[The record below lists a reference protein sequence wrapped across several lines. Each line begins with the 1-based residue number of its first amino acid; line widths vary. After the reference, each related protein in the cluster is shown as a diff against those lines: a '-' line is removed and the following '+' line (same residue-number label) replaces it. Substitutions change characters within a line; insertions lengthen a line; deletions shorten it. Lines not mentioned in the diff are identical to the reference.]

1 MRTIRNHNSH
11 AKEYSP
17 QSSSSIRFS
26 PRGDA
31 FKHPVQH
38 YDVAKV
44 RTVSEALEAFNAT
57 SFQSR
62 KLGQSYKIWLKM
74 LNDPERPMIFFG
86 LSGAMIPGGMRRII
100 RDLIAFHAIDVLV
113 STGANLSHDLYES
126 LGGRHYMAHQHIDD
140 PTLREMRI
148 DRVYDTY
155 ADDVK
160 FTEADQ
166 FVEKFAE
173 TLEPRSY
180 SSREIFQLMG
190 ERVKDEY
197 GILATASRERLPV
210 FCPALADSSI
220 GMALTV
226 YRNEKRKAGQPPMI
240 YDPMVDNLEIM
251 SLKRRWT
258 KSGVIFIGG
267 GTPKNYI
274 QQVIPMS
281 EIAGMEVPPHSY
293 AIQVTTDDPKW
304 GGISGCELPER
315 QAWGKLEQSAKEC
328 TVQVEGTIGLPLLF
342 TGIMEHY
349 EEWKNRGKL
358 NVNWGEALQTPPPR
372 INRRGPG

>member
-1 MRTIRNHNSH
+1 MKSTRNSH
-11 AKEYSP
+11 NNTKNSP
-17 QSSSSIRFS
+17 SNLSASIHFT

-38 YDVAKV
+38 FDVAKV
-44 RTVSEALEAFNAT
+44 HTVSDALEAFGTT

-62 KLGQSYKIWLKM
+62 LLGRCYRIWLRM
-74 LNDPERPMIFFG
+74 LTDPARPTIFFG
-86 LSGAMIPGGMRRII
+86 LSGAMIAGGMRRIL

-160 FTEADQ
+160 FTETDE
-166 FVEKFAE
+166 FVERFSE
-173 TLEPRSY
+173 NLEPRPY

-190 ERVKDEY
+190 EQVKDQY
-197 GILATASRERLPV
+197 GIVTTAARERMPV

-226 YRNEKRKAGQPPMI
+226 YRNERGKRGQPAML
-240 YDPMVDNLEIM
+240 YDPLLDNLEIM
-251 SLKRRWT
+251 SIKLRWP

-274 QQVIPMS
+274 QQVIPLA
-281 EIAGMEVPPHSY
+281 EIAGTPVAPHSY
-293 AIQVTTDDPKW
+293 AIQVTTDDAKF
-304 GGISGCELPER
+304 GGLSGCELPES
-315 QAWGKLEQSAKEC
+315 QSWGKLDPTAEQC
-328 TVQVEGTIGLPLLF
+328 TVHLDATIGLPLLF
-342 TGIMEHY
+342 TGMMEHY
-349 EEWKNRGKL
+349 DEWKNRGRM
-358 NVNWGEALQTPPPR
+358 NIEWGEPLQTPMAR
-372 INRRGPG
+372 ITRKPSR

>member
-1 MRTIRNHNSH
+1 MKSNKNSNSQVRTALRRSSQIRH
-11 AKEYSP
+11 A
-17 QSSSSIRFS
+17 

-31 FKHPVQH
+31 FRNTVDHF
-38 YDVAKV
+38 DVAKV
-44 RTVSEALEAFNAT
+44 RNVSDALEAFNST

-62 KLGQSYKIWLKM
+62 LLGRCYRIWMRM
-74 LNDPERPMIFFG
+74 LTDPNRPLIFFG
-86 LSGAMIPGGMRRII
+86 LSGAMIAGGMRRIL
-100 RDLIAFHAIDVLV
+100 RDLVAFHAIDVLV

-126 LGGRHYMAHQHIDD
+126 LGGRHYIAHHHVDD

-148 DRVYDTY
+148 DRVFDTY

-160 FTEADQ
+160 FEETDE
-166 FVEKFAE
+166 FVEDFAD
-173 TLEPRSY
+173 TLEARSY
-180 SSREIFQLMG
+180 SSRELFQLMG
-190 ERVKDEY
+190 ERVKDEF
-197 GILATASRERLPV
+197 GILATAARERMPV

-226 YRNEKRKAGQPPMI
+226 YRNNKNRKGQSSLT
-240 YDPMVDNLEIM
+240 YDPLVDNLEIM

-258 KSGVIFIGG
+258 KSGVIFLGG

-293 AIQVTTDDPKW
+293 AIQITTDDAKF
-304 GGISGCELPER
+304 GGLSGCELPES
-315 QAWGKLEQSAKEC
+315 QSWGKLDPKAQQC
-328 TVQVEGTIGLPLLF
+328 TVHVDGTIGLPLLF

-349 EEWKNRGKL
+349 EEWKGRGKL
-358 NVNWGEALQTPPPR
+358 SVNWGEALQAPTP
-372 INRRGPG
+372 RRSRRNGA

>member
-1 MRTIRNHNSH
+1 MKPAKNSDSQS
-11 AKEYSP
+11 KTSSP
-17 QSSSSIRFS
+17 KHSSQIHFA

-31 FKHPVQH
+31 FKHTVDH
-38 YDVAKV
+38 FDVAKV
-44 RTVSEALEAFNAT
+44 RSVSEALEAFNTT

-62 KLGQSYKIWLKM
+62 LLGRCFKIWLSM
-74 LNDPERPMIFFG
+74 LSDPDRPLIFFG
-86 LSGAMIPGGMRRII
+86 LSGAMIAGGMRRIL
-100 RDLIAFHAIDVLV
+100 RDMIAFHAIDVLV

-126 LGGRHYMAHQHIDD
+126 LGGRHYIAHAHIDD
-140 PTLREMRI
+140 PTLRNMRI

-160 FTEADQ
+160 FTETDE
-166 FVEKFAE
+166 FVENFADS
-173 TLEPRSY
+173 LEPRSY
-180 SSREIFQLMG
+180 SSRELFQLMG

-197 GILATASRERLPV
+197 GILATASKERMPI

-226 YRNEKRKAGQPPMI
+226 YRNNKNRKSQSSLT
-240 YDPMVDNLEIM
+240 YDPLVDNLEIM

-258 KSGVIFIGG
+258 KSGVIFLGG

-274 QQVIPMS
+274 QQVIPMA
-281 EIAGMEVPPHSY
+281 EIAGMAVPPHSY
-293 AIQVTTDDPKW
+293 AIQITTDDAKF
-304 GGISGCELPER
+304 GGLSGCELPES
-315 QAWGKLEQSAKEC
+315 QSWGKLDPKAQQC
-328 TVQVEGTIGLPLLF
+328 TVHVDATIGLPLLF

-372 INRRGPG
+372 TNRRGPG

>member
-1 MRTIRNHNSH
+1 MKPAKNSD
-11 AKEYSP
+11 P
-17 QSSSSIRFS
+17 QSKTSSPKHSSQIHFS

-31 FKHPVQH
+31 FKNTVDHF
-38 YDVAKV
+38 DVAKI
-44 RTVSEALEAFNAT
+44 RNVSEALEAFNYT

-62 KLGQSYKIWLKM
+62 LLGRCYKIWMRM
-74 LNDPERPMIFFG
+74 LTDPDRPLIFFG
-86 LSGAMIPGGMRRII
+86 LSGAMIAGGMRRIL
-100 RDLIAFHAIDVLV
+100 RDMIAFHAIDVLV

-126 LGGRHYMAHQHIDD
+126 LGGRHYIANHHIDD

-155 ADDVK
+155 ADDVM
-160 FTEADQ
+160 FTKTDE
-166 FVEKFAE
+166 FVEEFADS
-173 TLEPRSY
+173 LQPRSY
-180 SSREIFQLMG
+180 SSRELFQLMG

-258 KSGVIFIGG
+258 KSGVIFLGG

-293 AIQVTTDDPKW
+293 AIQVTTDDAKF
-304 GGISGCELPER
+304 GGLSGCELPES
-315 QAWGKLEQSAKEC
+315 QSWGKLDPKAQQC
-328 TVQVEGTIGLPLLF
+328 TVHVDGTIGLPLLF

-358 NVNWGEALQTPPPR
+358 NVNWGETLQTPPPR

>member
-1 MRTIRNHNSH
+1 MKSNKNSNSH
-11 AKEYSP
+11 EKISASA
-17 QSSSSIRFS
+17 SSSRIQFS

-38 YDVAKV
+38 FDVAKV
-44 RTVSEALEAFNAT
+44 HTVSEALESFNAT

-62 KLGQSYKIWLKM
+62 MLGKCYKIWLHM
-74 LNDPERPMIFFG
+74 LSDPDRPLIFFG
-86 LSGAMIPGGMRRII
+86 LSGAMIAGGMRRLL

-126 LGGRHYMAHQHIDD
+126 LGGRHYMAHHHIDD

-190 ERVKDEY
+190 ERIRDDY
-197 GILATASRERLPV
+197 GILATAARERLPV
-210 FCPALADSSI
+210 FVPALADSSI

-226 YRNEKRKAGQPPMI
+226 YKNEKMKRNAPPAI
-240 YDPMVDNLEIM
+240 YDALMDNIEIM
-251 SLKRRWT
+251 GLKRQFP

-274 QQVIPMS
+274 QQVVPMA
-281 EIAGMEVPPHSY
+281 EISGWAVPPHSY
-293 AIQVTTDDPKW
+293 AMQVTTDDPKF
-304 GGISGCELPER
+304 GGLSGCELPES
-315 QAWGKLEQSAKEC
+315 QSWGKLDANAEQC
-328 TVQVEGTIGLPLLF
+328 TVHLDATIGLPLLF

-349 EEWKNRGKL
+349 EEWKS
-358 NVNWGEALQTPPPR
+358 
-372 INRRGPG
+372 RGPLKVDWMEAAPTASARKARHAAA

>member
-1 MRTIRNHNSH
+1 MRPNRNSNSH
-11 AKEYSP
+11 SKEYSP
-17 QSSSSIRFS
+17 QTPSSIRYS

-62 KLGQSYKIWLKM
+62 KLGRCYKIWLKM
-74 LNDPERPMIFFG
+74 LNDPERPVIFFG
-86 LSGAMIPGGMRRII
+86 LSGAMIAGGMRRVI

-126 LGGRHYMAHQHIDD
+126 LGGRHYMAHGHVDD
-140 PTLREMRI
+140 PTLRKMRI
-148 DRVYDTY
+148 DRIYDTY
-155 ADDVK
+155 ADDVT
-160 FTEADQ
+160 FTKADE
-166 FVEKFAE
+166 FVEKFADS
-173 TLEPRSY
+173 LEPGSY
-180 SSREIFQLMG
+180 SSRELFQTMG
-190 ERVKDEY
+190 ERIRDDY
-197 GILATASRERLPV
+197 GILSTAAKERTPV

-226 YRNEKRKAGQPPMI
+226 YRNERMKKNSPAAV
-240 YDPMVDNLEIM
+240 YDALMDNIEIM
-251 SLKRRWT
+251 GLKRQFP

-274 QQVIPMS
+274 QQVVPMA
-281 EIAGMEVPPHSY
+281 EISGWAVPPHSY
-293 AIQVTTDDPKW
+293 AIQVTTDDPKF
-304 GGISGCELPER
+304 GGLSGCELPES
-315 QAWGKLEQSAKEC
+315 QSWGKLDPSAEQC
-328 TVQVEGTIGLPLLF
+328 TVHLDATIGLPLLF

-349 EEWKNRGKL
+349 EEWKSRGSL
-358 NVNWGEALQTPPPR
+358 NVDWMEATPTASTSKSKR
-372 INRRGPG
+372 VTA

>member
-1 MRTIRNHNSH
+1 MKSSKNSNSEFRIRQRRSSTIHH
-11 AKEYSP
+11 
-17 QSSSSIRFS
+17 S

-31 FKHPVQH
+31 FKHTVDH
-38 YDVAKV
+38 FDVAKV
-44 RTVSEALEAFNAT
+44 RNVSEALEAFNST

-62 KLGQSYKIWLKM
+62 LLGRCYRIWMHM
-74 LNDPERPMIFFG
+74 LTDPDRPLIFFG
-86 LSGAMIPGGMRRII
+86 LSGAMIAGGMRRIL
-100 RDLIAFHAIDVLV
+100 RDMIAFHAVDVLV

-126 LGGRHYMAHQHIDD
+126 LGGRHYIAHGHVDD

-160 FTEADQ
+160 FEVTDE
-166 FVEKFAE
+166 FVEDFAD

-197 GILATASRERLPV
+197 GILATAARERTPI

-226 YRNEKRKAGQPPMI
+226 YRNEQRKKNQAPML
-240 YDPMVDNLEIM
+240 YDALLDNLEIM

-258 KSGVIFIGG
+258 KSGVIFLGG

-281 EIAGMEVPPHSY
+281 EISGMEVPPHSY
-293 AIQVTTDDPKW
+293 AIQITTDDPKF
-304 GGISGCELPER
+304 GGLSGCELPES
-315 QAWGKLEQSAKEC
+315 QSWGKLDPNAQLC
-328 TVQVEGTIGLPLLF
+328 TVHVDGTIGLPLLF

-349 EEWKNRGKL
+349 DEWKGRGKL
-358 NVNWGEALQTPPPR
+358 EVNWGEELQTSPPR
-372 INRRGPG
+372 MTSRGAA

>member
-1 MRTIRNHNSH
+1 MRTVRNHNSH

-44 RTVSEALEAFNAT
+44 RSVSEALEAFNAT

-126 LGGRHYMAHQHIDD
+126 LGGRHYMAHHHIDD
-140 PTLREMRI
+140 PTLRKMRI

-160 FTEADQ
+160 FTETDE
-166 FVEKFAE
+166 FVETFADS
-173 TLEPRSY
+173 LEPRNY
-180 SSREIFQLMG
+180 SSRELFQLMG
-190 ERVKDEY
+190 ERIRDDY
-197 GILATASRERLPV
+197 GILSTAAREHLPV

-226 YRNEKRKAGQPPMI
+226 QHLERTKKGGT
-240 YDPMVDNLEIM
+240 PMVYSPMMDNVEIM
-251 SLKRRWT
+251 SLKQRFT

-274 QQVIPMS
+274 QQV
-281 EIAGMEVPPHSY
+281 VPL
-293 AIQVTTDDPKW
+293 A
-304 GGISGCELPER
+304 
-315 QAWGKLEQSAKEC
+315 
-328 TVQVEGTIGLPLLF
+328 
-342 TGIMEHY
+342 
-349 EEWKNRGKL
+349 
-358 NVNWGEALQTPPPR
+358 
-372 INRRGPG
+372 

>member
-1 MRTIRNHNSH
+1 MRTVRNHNSH

-44 RTVSEALEAFNAT
+44 RSVSEVLEAFNAT

-86 LSGAMIPGGMRRII
+86 LSGAMIPGEMRRII
-100 RDLIAFHAIDVLV
+100 RDLIGFHAIDVLV

-126 LGGRHYMAHQHIDD
+126 LGGRHYITHHNIDD

-148 DRVYDTY
+148 DRLYDTT
-155 ADDVK
+155 ADD
-160 FTEADQ
+160 
-166 FVEKFAE
+166 
-173 TLEPRSY
+173 
-180 SSREIFQLMG
+180 
-190 ERVKDEY
+190 
-197 GILATASRERLPV
+197 
-210 FCPALADSSI
+210 
-220 GMALTV
+220 
-226 YRNEKRKAGQPPMI
+226 
-240 YDPMVDNLEIM
+240 
-251 SLKRRWT
+251 
-258 KSGVIFIGG
+258 VIFIGG

-274 QQVIPMS
+274 QQVVPMA
-281 EIAGMEVPPHSY
+281 EIAGWPVPPHAY
-293 AIQVTTDDPKW
+293 AIQVTTDDPKF
-304 GGISGCELPER
+304 GGLSGCELPES
-315 QAWGKLEQSAKEC
+315 QSWGKLHPNAEQC
-328 TVQVEGTIGLPLLF
+328 TVHVDATIGLPLLF

-349 EEWKNRGKL
+349 EEWKQRGPL
-358 NVNWGEALQTPPPR
+358 NADWMEEAPTTPTR
-372 INRRGPG
+372 KGRRG

>member
-1 MRTIRNHNSH
+1 MRTGRNHNSH

-17 QSSSSIRFS
+17 QSPSSIRFS

-31 FKHPVQH
+31 FKNPVQH

-44 RTVSEALEAFNAT
+44 RTISEALEAFNST

-62 KLGQSYKIWLKM
+62 KLGQAYRIWLKM
-74 LNDPERPMIFFG
+74 LTDPERPMILFG
-86 LSGAMIPGGMRRII
+86 LSGAMIAGGMRRIL

-126 LGGRHYMAHQHIDD
+126 LGGRHYIAHHHIDD

-155 ADDVK
+155 ADDVV
-160 FTEADQ
+160 FTKADE

-180 SSREIFQLMG
+180 SSRELFQLIG
-190 ERVKDEY
+190 ERLRDDY
-197 GILATASRERLPV
+197 GILATAAKEHMPV
-210 FCPALADSSI
+210 FVPALADSSI

-226 YRNEKRKAGQPPMI
+226 YRNEKIKRNALPAI
-240 YDPMVDNLEIM
+240 YDALVDNIEIM
-251 SLKRRWT
+251 SLKRQFP
-258 KSGVIFIGG
+258 KSGVIFLGG

-274 QQVIPMS
+274 QQVVPMA
-281 EIAGMEVPPHSY
+281 EIAGWPVPPHSY
-293 AIQVTTDDPKW
+293 AIQVTTDDPKF
-304 GGISGCELPER
+304 GGLSGCELPES
-315 QAWGKLEQSAKEC
+315 QSWGKLDPNAQQC
-328 TVQVEGTIGLPLLF
+328 TVNVDATIGLPLLF

-349 EEWKNRGKL
+349 DEWK
-358 NVNWGEALQTPPPR
+358 Q
-372 INRRGPG
+372 RGPLKADWIEAAPTTPIRKSKR

>member
-1 MRTIRNHNSH
+1 MRTGRNHNSH

-17 QSSSSIRFS
+17 QSPSSIRFS

-31 FKHPVQH
+31 FKNPVQH

-44 RTVSEALEAFNAT
+44 RTISEALEAFNST

-62 KLGQSYKIWLKM
+62 KLGQAYRIWLKM
-74 LNDPERPMIFFG
+74 LTDPERPMILFG
-86 LSGAMIPGGMRRII
+86 LSGAMIAGGMRRIL

-126 LGGRHYMAHQHIDD
+126 LGGRHYIAHHHIDD

-155 ADDVK
+155 ADDVI
-160 FTEADQ
+160 FTKADE

-180 SSREIFQLMG
+180 SSRELFQLIG
-190 ERVKDEY
+190 ERLRDDY
-197 GILATASRERLPV
+197 GILATAAKEHMPV
-210 FCPALADSSI
+210 FVPALADSSI

-226 YRNEKRKAGQPPMI
+226 YRNEKIKRNALPAI
-240 YDPMVDNLEIM
+240 YDALVDNIEIM
-251 SLKRRWT
+251 SLKRQFP
-258 KSGVIFIGG
+258 KSGVIFLGG

-274 QQVIPMS
+274 QQVVPMA
-281 EIAGMEVPPHSY
+281 EIAGWPVPPHSY
-293 AIQVTTDDPKW
+293 AIQVTTDDPKF
-304 GGISGCELPER
+304 GGLSGCELPES
-315 QAWGKLEQSAKEC
+315 QSWGKLDPNAQQC
-328 TVQVEGTIGLPLLF
+328 TVNVDATIGLPLLF

-349 EEWKNRGKL
+349 DEWK
-358 NVNWGEALQTPPPR
+358 Q
-372 INRRGPG
+372 RGPLKADWIEAAPTTPIRKSKR